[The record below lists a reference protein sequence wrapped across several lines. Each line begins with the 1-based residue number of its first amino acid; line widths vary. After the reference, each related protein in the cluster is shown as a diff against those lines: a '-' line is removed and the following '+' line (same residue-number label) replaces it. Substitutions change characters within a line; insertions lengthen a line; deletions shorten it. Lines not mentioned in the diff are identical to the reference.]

1 MRAAGSSLAASAL
14 MVVSLV
20 APGRAEAQAI
30 GFQPGI
36 GTIPDGVGLNVTPV
50 VTADRRYV
58 RLSLGANFST
68 INGLMN
74 FPVAGGVSGT
84 GGGGGLG
91 AGGLGGVLGGAAGGG
106 GGGRGGAGG
115 GGGGFRNVM
124 GGPGLD
130 DPRVPFSPEYLEAS
144 RRAAALAKAEK
155 AKPLNRGKK
164 TLGDPVVV
172 PMKKSEKV
180 GPRG

>member
-1 MRAAGSSLAASAL
+1 MSA
-14 MVVSLV
+14 
-20 APGRAEAQAI
+20 
-30 GFQPGI
+30 
-36 GTIPDGVGLNVTPV
+36 TPV
-50 VTADRRYV
+50 VSADRRYV
-58 RLSLGANFST
+58 RLGIGANFST
-68 INGLMN
+68 INGFMN

-91 AGGLGGVLGGAAGGG
+91 AGGLGGALGGARGGG
-106 GGGRGGAGG
+106 GGAGGGG

-130 DPRVPFSPEYLEAS
+130 DPGVPYSPEYLEAS
-144 RRAAALAKAEK
+144 RQATAQAKAEK

-164 TLGDPVVV
+164 LLADPVVV

-180 GPRG
+180 KPRG